1 MASKNKKKLLKIIL
15 GNLSNAILHEILAD
29 AVFNEL
35 RFYYS
40 KESTNSLE
48 IAIRYRQKL
57 SANFSFPVHLKLKLI
72 QLIRSKL
79 NQRIRKGYKNID
91 LTKIESFVEKYLQKI
106 KNN

>member
-1 MASKNKKKLLKIIL
+1 
-15 GNLSNAILHEILAD
+15 
-29 AVFNEL
+29 
-35 RFYYS
+35 
-40 KESTNSLE
+40 LE